1 MSIKGNVQEVLEKIE
16 KSASKTGRSG
26 RDVQLVAVSKTVP
39 AARVEEAIEAGL
51 HTFGENRVQEFLQKR
66 EELRLEGVGV
76 HLIGH
81 LQTNKVERIVGLV
94 DRIESVDSLR
104 VAQAIDA
111 ASRKRGIVTEVLVEV
126 NIGGEEAKSG
136 AAPEETEELL
146 CRMAEMQGLRVRGL
160 MTVPP
165 IADTERERRG
175 YFSRMKKLFVDIRD
189 KNIDN
194 IHMDVLS
201 MGMSGDYVQAIREG
215 STEVRI
221 GSALFGS
228 RVYPPA

>member
-1 MSIKGNVQEVLEKIE
+1 MTRI
-16 KSASKTGRSG
+16 
-26 RDVQLVAVSKTVP
+26 
-39 AARVEEAIEAGL
+39 
-51 HTFGENRVQEFLQKR
+51 GENRVQEFLQKR

-194 IHMDVLS
+194 VSYGCPVHGHVRRLC
-201 MGMSGDYVQAIREG
+201 SGDTGGFHRRYG
-215 STEVRI
+215 SAR
-221 GSALFGS
+221 ALFGS

>member
-1 MSIKGNVQEVLEKIE
+1 M
-16 KSASKTGRSG
+16 
-26 RDVQLVAVSKTVP
+26 
-39 AARVEEAIEAGL
+39 
-51 HTFGENRVQEFLQKR
+51 QEFLQKR

>member
-1 MSIKGNVQEVLEKIE
+1 
-16 KSASKTGRSG
+16 
-26 RDVQLVAVSKTVP
+26 
-39 AARVEEAIEAGL
+39 
-51 HTFGENRVQEFLQKR
+51 
-66 EELRLEGVGV
+66 
-76 HLIGH
+76 
-81 LQTNKVERIVGLV
+81 
-94 DRIESVDSLR
+94 
-104 VAQAIDA
+104 
-111 ASRKRGIVTEVLVEV
+111 
-126 NIGGEEAKSG
+126 
-136 AAPEETEELL
+136 
-146 CRMAEMQGLRVRGL
+146 MAEMQGLRVRGL